1 MANTNVFETKLSKR
15 MQVTRYTTPVY
26 AAQASFEER
35 ANLENGQSVVRPTFG
50 RLYADSYTRGSDMTE
65 QNYAEGSETLTV
77 DQTPAILLTAD
88 DFDKIQHK
96 TDVQARL
103 ASDGIKAINKVIDAD
118 YLAEVVNAANTLD
131 AGDFGGTSGQ
141 GITIDATNI
150 LKIFPAA
157 SRKMKLRDVDIVG
170 LSDPRPQMGNMK
182 PMGAGAFADLN
193 PYLSEQLGY
202 SLAGRETVGGDQIGN
217 NGYVRNYFHFD
228 CYDTTNGYWTATLGM
243 ATQPTDGDT
252 VTVNGVVFTFKT
264 VLGSTAGNVLIGASA
279 DTAATNLAALINA
292 PDTTTAQGVAL
303 STANQ
308 NLLRKITATANN
320 SVDTI
325 TFTAKGYGYV
335 VVSETLTAAADVWSL
350 QISHNMLGQKGSV
363 DMVLQDEVRVRLSDI
378 PKQFGTYV
386 KPSCLYGKKTFTE
399 GTLSLVDVKVNS
411 ASWL

>member
-15 MQVTRYTTPVY
+15 MQVTRYSTPVF
-26 AAQASFEER
+26 AAQASFEEKP
-35 ANLENGQSVVRPTFG
+35 NLESGQSVVRPTFG
-50 RLYADSYTRGSDMTE
+50 RVYADTYTRGTDMTE
-65 QNYAEGSETLTV
+65 QPYSEATETLTV
-77 DQTPAILLTAD
+77 NTTPAILLTAD
-88 DFDKIQHK
+88 RFDKIQHK
-96 TDVQARL
+96 TDIQARL
-103 ASDGIKAINKVIDAD
+103 ASDGIKAINKYVDAD
-118 YLAEVVNAANTLD
+118 YLAEAASALNTLD

-141 GITIDATNI
+141 GITIDATNV

-170 LSDPRPQMGNMK
+170 LNDPRPQMGNMK
-182 PMGAGAFADLN
+182 PMGAGAFANMN

-202 SLAGRETVGGDQIGN
+202 SLAGRETAGGDQHGQ

-252 VTVNGVVFTFKT
+252 VTVNGAVYTYKT
-264 VLGSTAGNVLIGASA
+264 TLGSTPGNVLIGGSA
-279 DTAATNLAALINA
+279 DAAATNLAALVNA
-292 PDTTTAQGVAL
+292 PGTTTAQGVAL

-308 NLLRKITATANN
+308 NLMRGIVATANN

-335 VVSETLTAAADVWSL
+335 VVSETLTASADTWSL
-350 QISHNMLGQKGSV
+350 QISHNLFGQKGSV
-363 DMVLQDEVRVRLSDI
+363 DMVLQDEIGVQVDSI
-378 PKQFGTYV
+378 PKQFGVYV
-386 KPSCLYGKKTFTE
+386 KPYCLYGKKTFAE
-399 GTLSLVDVKVNS
+399 GAQSLVDVKVNS

>member
-1 MANTNVFETKLSKR
+1 
-15 MQVTRYTTPVY
+15 
-26 AAQASFEER
+26 
-35 ANLENGQSVVRPTFG
+35 
-50 RLYADSYTRGSDMTE
+50 
-65 QNYAEGSETLTV
+65 
-77 DQTPAILLTAD
+77 LTAD
-88 DFDKIQHK
+88 RFDKIQHK

-103 ASDGIKAINKVIDAD
+103 ASDGVKAINKYVDAD

-131 AGDFGGTSGQ
+131 AGDFGGTAGE

-170 LSDPRPQMGNMK
+170 LSDPRPQAGNMK
-182 PMGAGAFADLN
+182 PMGAGAFADMN

-202 SLAGRETVGGDQIGN
+202 SLAGRESAGGDQVGM

-228 CYDTTNGYWTATLGM
+228 CYDTTNGYWTGTLAL

-264 VLGSTAGNVLIGASA
+264 TLGSTAGNVLIGASA
-279 DTAATNLAALINA
+279 DAAATNLAALINA
-292 PDTTTAQGVAL
+292 PGTTTAQGVAL
-303 STANQ
+303 SAANQ
-308 NLLRKITATANN
+308 NLMRNIVATADNTAN
-320 SVDTI
+320 TI

-350 QISHNMLGQKGSV
+350 EISHNMFGQKGSV
-363 DMVLQDEVRVRLSDI
+363 DMVLQDEIGVQVDSI
-378 PKQFGTYV
+378 PKQFGVYV
-386 KPSCLYGKKTFTE
+386 KPYCLYGKKTFTE